1 MWLKGKTMREPRHL
15 SSFLPNVRVLR
26 RLEEE
31 IQKSRHKSSHLITPD
46 FYVPK
51 EPIIQQDHYKQN
63 H

>member
-1 MWLKGKTMREPRHL
+1 MKGKTMREPRHL

-31 IQKSRHKSSHLITPD
+31 IQKSRHKNSHLMSTE
-46 FYVPK
+46 FYTPK
-51 EPIIQQDHYKQN
+51 ESITQPERYKRN

>member
-1 MWLKGKTMREPRHL
+1 MREPRHL

-31 IQKSRHKSSHLITPD
+31 IQKSRHKNSHLMSTE
-46 FYVPK
+46 FYTPK
-51 EPIIQQDHYKQN
+51 ESITQPERYKRN